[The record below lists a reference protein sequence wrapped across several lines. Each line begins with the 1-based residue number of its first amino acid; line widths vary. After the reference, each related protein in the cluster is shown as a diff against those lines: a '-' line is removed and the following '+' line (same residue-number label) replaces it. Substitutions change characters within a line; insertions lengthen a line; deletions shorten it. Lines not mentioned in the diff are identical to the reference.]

1 MYTVVQSDAV
11 ENATVA
17 NALQVS
23 HVAGLL
29 HWVKISPRT
38 SAGRSQMV
46 VCLIVAAKLCN
57 MSIAKGLRAAGGNIC
72 TTETKFVRFL
82 IHLVGG

>member
-38 SAGRSQMV
+38 SVGRSKMV
-46 VCLIVAAKLCN
+46 SVILAVTLCN
-57 MSIAKGLRAAGGNIC
+57 GTFR
-72 TTETKFVRFL
+72 TTKISV
-82 IHLVGG
+82 ISS